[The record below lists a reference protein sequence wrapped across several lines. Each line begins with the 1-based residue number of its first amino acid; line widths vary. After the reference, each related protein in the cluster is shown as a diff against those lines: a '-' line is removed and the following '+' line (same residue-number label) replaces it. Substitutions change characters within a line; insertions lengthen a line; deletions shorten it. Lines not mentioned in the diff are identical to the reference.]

1 MQKYNACLA
10 GQLDGDENT
19 YADKAVEAAETIG
32 LTEEDV
38 KAQVRAHLA
47 VFKIPAYVIIQAT
60 QLQRGATDKI
70 FKRGIREV
78 TIEQLG
84 L

>member
-1 MQKYNACLA
+1 MTNTFDTNTNIQSTMSEIKYLMQKYNACLA

-38 KAQVRAHLA
+38 MEM
-47 VFKIPAYVIIQAT
+47 T
-60 QLQRGATDKI
+60 TT
-70 FKRGIREV
+70 
-78 TIEQLG
+78 TIWY
-84 L
+84 

>member
-1 MQKYNACLA
+1 MTTTFDTNTNIQSTMSEIKDLMQKYNACLA

-38 KAQVRAHLA
+38 MEM
-47 VFKIPAYVIIQAT
+47 T
-60 QLQRGATDKI
+60 TT
-70 FKRGIREV
+70 
-78 TIEQLG
+78 TIWY
-84 L
+84 

>member
-1 MQKYNACLA
+1 MTNTYDTNTNIQSTMSEIKDLMQKYNACLA

-38 KAQVRAHLA
+38 MEM
-47 VFKIPAYVIIQAT
+47 T
-60 QLQRGATDKI
+60 TT
-70 FKRGIREV
+70 
-78 TIEQLG
+78 TIWY
-84 L
+84 

>member
-1 MQKYNACLA
+1 MTNAYDTNTNIQSTMSEIKDLMQKYNACLA

-38 KAQVRAHLA
+38 MEM
-47 VFKIPAYVIIQAT
+47 T
-60 QLQRGATDKI
+60 TT
-70 FKRGIREV
+70 
-78 TIEQLG
+78 TIWY
-84 L
+84 

>member
-1 MQKYNACLA
+1 MTNSYDTNTNIQSTMSEIKDLMQKYNACLA

-38 KAQVRAHLA
+38 MEM
-47 VFKIPAYVIIQAT
+47 T
-60 QLQRGATDKI
+60 TT
-70 FKRGIREV
+70 
-78 TIEQLG
+78 TIWY
-84 L
+84 

>member
-1 MQKYNACLA
+1 MTNTFDTNTNIQSTMSEIKDLMQKYNACLA

-38 KAQVRAHLA
+38 MEM
-47 VFKIPAYVIIQAT
+47 T
-60 QLQRGATDKI
+60 TT
-70 FKRGIREV
+70 
-78 TIEQLG
+78 TIWY
-84 L
+84 

>member
-38 KAQVRAHLA
+38 MEM
-47 VFKIPAYVIIQAT
+47 T
-60 QLQRGATDKI
+60 TT
-70 FKRGIREV
+70 
-78 TIEQLG
+78 TIWY
-84 L
+84 

>member
-1 MQKYNACLA
+1 MTNTFDTTIDVQSTMSEIKDLMQKYNACLA

-38 KAQVRAHLA
+38 MEM
-47 VFKIPAYVIIQAT
+47 T
-60 QLQRGATDKI
+60 TT
-70 FKRGIREV
+70 
-78 TIEQLG
+78 TIWY
-84 L
+84 